1 MKERQYGFSL
11 LELTVSLVILLVLAG
26 VLFSILPR
34 YRAIVERDMVDIN
47 IRNMRTGLRLEV
59 SQFLLAGRQ
68 KDLAT
73 LVGINPVHWLGG
85 ALPNYLGEM
94 EVPPP
99 VEVRGCWYF
108 DKTQH
113 QLVFRSK
120 SSLFSNGNEAEIH
133 WEVIRSGGSDTGVRL
148 IELESGRVN

>member
-1 MKERQYGFSL
+1 MKEHQYGFSL

-34 YRAIVERDMVDIN
+34 YRAIIERDMVDIN

-68 KDLAT
+68 KDLVT

-85 ALPNYLGEM
+85 ALPNYLGE
-94 EVPPP
+94 VDVSPP
-99 VEVRGCWYF
+99 VNVRGCWYF

-120 SSLFSNGNEAEIH
+120 SSLFSNGNEVEIH